1 MTNCVNMQFDSVY
14 QLIFN
19 FHHTIAFDFIIIKF
33 EYQPLIEDFYNNGE
47 MKIESILK
55 IFENSGNRHSD
66 SVGDYVLQSSSNGFA
81 WVLTDWLI
89 NIDFYPKYGDKIHAI
104 TWSQGVTSLFGT
116 SRDFE
121 LYCNDKLC
129 AKGTTRWVYFDMNSG
144 RPTKITDELL
154 AKYEPEKK
162 SVFEQ
167 TKLAKIQVP
176 ETFSTEIEIQPRR
189 NDIDFNHHVHN
200 LVYVDYAMDALSEEV
215 YKNHNFK
222 NIRITYKSA
231 VVAGEKL
238 KVKSTSENG
247 KHTVCIYNQQDEL
260 KTLLEFGEE

>member
-1 MTNCVNMQFDSVY
+1 MF
-14 QLIFN
+14 
-19 FHHTIAFDFIIIKF
+19 IKF

-81 WVLTDWLI
+81 WVLTDWLVNI
-89 NIDFYPKYGDKIHAI
+89 NFYPKYGDKIHAI

-121 LYCNDKLC
+121 LYCNDELC

-176 ETFSTEIEIQPRR
+176 ETFTTEIEIQPRR

-238 KVKSTSENG
+238 KVKSISENG